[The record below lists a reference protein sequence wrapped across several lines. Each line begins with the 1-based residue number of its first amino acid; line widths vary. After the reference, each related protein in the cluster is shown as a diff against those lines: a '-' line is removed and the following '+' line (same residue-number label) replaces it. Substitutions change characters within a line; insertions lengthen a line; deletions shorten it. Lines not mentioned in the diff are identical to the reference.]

1 MVKDD
6 DKFGEYN
13 NIIIDYKLKK
23 NKKKKLL
30 FGEDDNDLYGGLL
43 QDLVFPKLNNDLIL
57 KKNIKNE
64 YFTTTFDDNKINYLI
79 KKNEIKEYNNLEYII
94 QNNYEFNENI
104 NEYNINNLNQN
115 YLDILNDEHNN
126 YINIFGKNLDHD
138 ITLTPTEHQEQS
150 AEYAAKIREIQKYIT
165 PEEMNAVISMLRVGA
180 LITASSGLASVLADK
195 AQQVSPK
202 LRKQTERLIGVYQN
216 TLSTE
221 SPVGQVLERDVSRT
235 KSAKL
240 YAPES
245 DDLRELNRM
254 LVAGGA
260 CTRTTGE
267 PTNDKLEKRPVKCYA
282 EDSKA
287 GGSVHFLFSGNPNC
301 SAYNR
306 MYLATGEE
314 GKPFAFLDCI
324 ESGNMGR
331 SSMQAYLDN
340 GLSEELLGSFAS
352 SIIIANRLG
361 LEKLAFGDLEFVDL
375 ARGLGFGERKVF
387 NNGDSPYDAKLGYK
401 GGTGHTNGPYLWTMG
416 RTGGSNYRT
425 IDPRQFNPN
434 VLEMIA
440 ESTES
445 VIDRLEN
452 SKRKAIKNLK
462 SDFEDYFSMV
472 RQIYSDSRNILGE
485 CADLALERID
495 SVANKHGFELNG
507 LRTPAVSEEEFVEPD
522 RIASGF

>member
-1 MVKDD
+1 MAKKD

-23 NKKKKLL
+23 NKKKPL
-30 FGEDDNDLYGGLL
+30 FGDDDNDLYGGLL
-43 QDLVFPKLNNDLIL
+43 QDLGLPELNNELIL
-57 KKNIKNE
+57 KENI
-64 YFTTTFDDNKINYLI
+64 T
-79 KKNEIKEYNNLEYII
+79 KEYNNNKINEINYII
-94 QNNYEFNENI
+94 KNKEIENYNNLETIIGENYGLNDKDIIYHPDNFN
-104 NEYNINNLNQN
+104 NEYVN
-115 YLDILNDEHNN
+115 ILNEEHNN
-126 YINIFGKNLDHD
+126 FLDIFGENLDHD

-150 AEYAAKIREIQKYIT
+150 AEYAAKIREIQKSIT

-180 LITASSGLASVLADK
+180 LITASSGLSGVLADK

-221 SPVGQVLERDVSRT
+221 SPVGQVLERDVSET
-235 KSAKL
+235 KGAKL

-260 CTRTTGE
+260 CTRTLGE
-267 PTNDKLEKRPVKCYA
+267 PTNEKLEKRPVKCFA

-314 GKPFAFLDCI
+314 GKTFAFLDCI
-324 ESGNMGR
+324 ESGNIGR
-331 SSMQAYLDN
+331 SSIQGYLN
-340 GLSEELLGSFAS
+340 NNLSEELLGSFAS

-401 GGTGHTNGPYLWTMG
+401 GGTGHSNGPYLWTMG

-452 SKRKAIKNLK
+452 SKRKAIRNLK
-462 SDFEDYFSMV
+462 SDFEDYFSMI

-495 SVANKHGFELNG
+495 SVADKYGFELNG
-507 LRTPAVSEEEFVEPD
+507 LRTPAVSEEEFVEPVKLV
-522 RIASGF
+522 SGF